1 MSPLCLPGPHQQLV
15 NLRRPLCRLCPL
27 QSEQVSRLVKVH
39 GIIISAT
46 AVKAKATK
54 VCLQCRGCRSVIN
67 NIPLPPGL
75 QGYALPRKCNT

>member
-1 MSPLCLPGPHQQLV
+1 MLSELSSTAWPH
-15 NLRRPLCRLCPL
+15 RFPSSPL

-46 AVKAKATK
+46 AVRAKATK
-54 VCLQCRGCRSVIN
+54 VCLQCRGCRTVIS
-67 NIPLPPGL
+67 NISLPPGL